1 MDGRGAAAR
10 IYLAD
15 LVSGILHW
23 AFDTWFDADITFIR
37 RMVLQ
42 VREHHIHP
50 QRIFDIT
57 FYHDA
62 GTLSWIALLLA
73 APAVLG
79 SLLGA
84 VPRAAGFL
92 AVETAVV
99 FSPLLVFMLVF
110 HKCGHRAK
118 NPAVV
123 RWLQATGLL
132 LSPRHHMQHHGGNHD
147 FNYCIVNGWGDNT
160 LGRLGLFR
168 ALEWLVERTHRRP
181 PAARRPRVAAAL
193 RRSPSEGREPAGR
206 GGRGV
211 ARGRA
216 RAGADHRAV
225 SACGRCRWATARR
238 VVELEAGER
247 LHNAMGTRARR
258 VFCDVADVRWA
269 PRWPPSCGRGV
280 LRHLAAADEHL
291 LPVREG
297 GPRQRTPAAPRA
309 QRGAPRCDSTRRGAA
324 GGARRS
330 SVVSI
335 KSGG

>member
-1 MDGRGAAAR
+1 MGLSAAAPGR
-10 IYLAD
+10 RGRPPGDPFEVAPYSPREVRFHLLGGALNGALVVAALVWLIATPRVQLPAWPWIVAALLLGIYLAD
-15 LVSGILHW
+15 LMSGILHW

-62 GTLSWIALLLA
+62 GTLSWIALLLT

-84 VPRAAGFL
+84 VPRAVGFL
-92 AVETAVV
+92 LVETAVV

-110 HKCGHRAK
+110 HKCGHRAR

-168 ALEWLVERTHRRP
+168 ALEWLVERTTGARP
-181 PAARRPRVAAAL
+181 QRDDHEWL
-193 RRSPSEGREPAGR
+193 RRFGRK
-206 GGRGV
+206 
-211 ARGRA
+211 
-216 RAGADHRAV
+216 
-225 SACGRCRWATARR
+225 T
-238 VVELEAGER
+238 
-247 LHNAMGTRARR
+247 
-258 VFCDVADVRWA
+258 
-269 PRWPPSCGRGV
+269 
-280 LRHLAAADEHL
+280 
-291 LPVREG
+291 
-297 GPRQRTPAAPRA
+297 
-309 QRGAPRCDSTRRGAA
+309 QRGT
-324 GGARRS
+324 
-330 SVVSI
+330 
-335 KSGG
+335 